1 MTGVTT
7 EPLDP
12 AVTPAGSPAAPPAPG
27 EAGATAYD
35 GVWAPGRRRL
45 TAALV
50 LTITLVAFESLAIA
64 TVMPVV
70 ADDLGGLGLYGWVF
84 SGFFLG
90 SLLGIV
96 LAGRA
101 ADRRGTRL
109 PFATGLVLFSVGLVV
124 GGAAQSMPM
133 LVAGRVAQGLG
144 AGVIPAVAYTTVARS
159 YPPDL
164 RPRVFAVFSSA
175 WVVPGLIG
183 PAAASAI
190 AGWSSWRV
198 VFLALLPLVGLAAL
212 LALPVLSDRVTGEAH
227 RSGEPAEPPAERGQP
242 GDGPLGARTGAGD
255 PPGDDRRRD
264 ALVLVG
270 GVAMVLAG
278 LGAHQLWLAVALVV
292 AGSVPAVWAF
302 VRLVPEGTLALHP
315 GLPAAVAT
323 RGVLTFAFFG
333 TDAYVSLSV
342 TEAHDAPTWV
352 AGLALTGATLSWTT
366 GAWVQQRVVVR
377 RGPRW
382 LVRRGFAVIAVGVAG
397 MIVGLGPV
405 PVGVIVAAW
414 TVAGLGMGLSYAPI
428 SVTVLGTAA
437 PGQEGRASASLQLT
451 DVLGVSLGTGLVG
464 VFVAVGEGRGW
475 ATSSSLTLGFLVTL
489 AVAVGGMVAAG
500 RLPRRLPGAGAP
512 A

>member
-1 MTGVTT
+1 
-7 EPLDP
+7 
-12 AVTPAGSPAAPPAPG
+12 
-27 EAGATAYD
+27 
-35 GVWAPGRRRL
+35 
-45 TAALV
+45 
-50 LTITLVAFESLAIA
+50 
-64 TVMPVV
+64 
-70 ADDLGGLGLYGWVF
+70 
-84 SGFFLG
+84 
-90 SLLGIV
+90 
-96 LAGRA
+96 
-101 ADRRGTRL
+101 
-109 PFATGLVLFSVGLVV
+109 
-124 GGAAQSMPM
+124 
-133 LVAGRVAQGLG
+133 
-144 AGVIPAVAYTTVARS
+144 
-159 YPPDL
+159 
-164 RPRVFAVFSSA
+164 
-175 WVVPGLIG
+175 
-183 PAAASAI
+183 
-190 AGWSSWRV
+190 V